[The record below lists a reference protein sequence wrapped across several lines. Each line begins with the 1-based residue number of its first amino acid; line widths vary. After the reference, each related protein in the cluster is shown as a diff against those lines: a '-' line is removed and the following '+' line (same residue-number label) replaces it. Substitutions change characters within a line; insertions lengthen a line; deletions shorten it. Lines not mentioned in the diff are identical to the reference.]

1 MTEATIP
8 LASTKGAPTKAT
20 RTRATRG
27 TTRSPKKY
35 LLTAVGI
42 LILCVMLFPV
52 YWMINI
58 SLQPAGPAIEAAW
71 FPINATLNGYVQA
84 FNDQADNLVTS
95 LLVAVGSVVLS
106 LLIATPAAYALAQF
120 KVRGVNVVLFAI
132 LISQMIPGIVIANAL
147 YTAYNDLGLLN
158 SIPGLIL
165 ADSTAGI
172 PFAILIVRAFM
183 MGIPREVL
191 EAGRVD
197 GAGHVRT
204 FVSIVLPMSRNALIT
219 AALFTFL
226 FAWAD
231 FLFALTLTTTEDVR
245 PVTLGLNTYIGTY
258 VNDWS
263 SVMATAVLASI
274 PAIVLLVVAQRY
286 VAAGTTA
293 GAVK

>member
-1 MTEATIP
+1 MSTVSPPINRSRRARGGWGSTTAGIVI
-8 LASTKGAPTKAT
+8 LAV
-20 RTRATRG
+20 
-27 TTRSPKKY
+27 
-35 LLTAVGI
+35 L
-42 LILCVMLFPV
+42 LFPL
-52 YWMINI
+52 YWMINV
-58 SLQPAGPAIEAAW
+58 SLQPSGSAVGTPW
-71 FPINATLNGYVQA
+71 LPIHLSFHGYSTALSQ
-84 FNDQADNLVTS
+84 QGRNLVTS
-95 LLVAVGSVVLS
+95 LIVALGSVLFS

-120 KVRGVNVVLFAI
+120 KVRFANAFLFGI

-147 YTAYNDLGLLN
+147 YTAYNDVGLLN

-183 MGIPREVL
+183 TNIPQSVI

-197 GAGHVRT
+197 GAGHLRA

-219 AALFTFL
+219 AGLFTFL

-231 FLFALTLTTTEDVR
+231 FLFALTLTTTENVR
-245 PVTLGLNTYIGTY
+245 PVTLGLYSYIGTY
-258 VNDWS
+258 INDWS

-274 PAIVLLVVAQRY
+274 PAIVLLIVAQRY
-286 VAAGTTA
+286 VAAGTTS